1 VSLVVEGLVGG
12 GMTMLATF
20 AGIGLVFI
28 AVVALAITTMFYM
41 MLRQSH

>member
-1 VSLVVEGLVGG
+1 
-12 GMTMLATF
+12 MLATY

-28 AVVALAITTMFYM
+28 AVVAAAITAMFYL

>member
-12 GMTMLATF
+12 GTDMLATY

-28 AVVALAITTMFYM
+28 AVVAGCIALMFVV
-41 MLRQSH
+41 MLKQT